1 MRPRAT
7 TVPLHSK
14 SPSKLSTVISRSAT
28 TTPDSALLEDFS
40 RTYTIFQS
48 LKPNYTIIDD
58 EGLPVYHVK
67 TKGLRPTAPHF
78 TMYPGKDASGP
89 IVAFVKFMAT
99 TTSRTAK
106 IARGD
111 PDYAQNAIWETLKRL
126 DRWSGVRYKW
136 EMAVLDYDGA
146 AQRKTFVWKRT
157 RSFNADGL
165 PPESKSLFRRNYKLV
180 NEETGELL
188 AIFSADL
195 GLGNLKRL
203 GKIRFVDDRYG
214 SVFRM
219 MVFLSA
225 LVVTDW
231 ED

>member
-1 MRPRAT
+1 
-7 TVPLHSK
+7 
-14 SPSKLSTVISRSAT
+14 VISRSAT

-67 TKGLRPTAPHF
+67 TKGLRPTAPHL

-89 IVAFVKFMAT
+89 IVAFVKIMTT
-99 TTSRTAK
+99 TTSRSAK

-111 PDYAQNAIWETLKRL
+111 PEYAQNAIWEDLKRL
-126 DRWSGVRYKW
+126 DRWSGVRYRW

-165 PPESKSLFRRNYKLV
+165 PRESKALFRRNYKLV
-180 NEETGELL
+180 DGESGELL
-188 AIFSADL
+188 AVFSADL
-195 GLGNLKRL
+195 GLGNFKRL

-225 LVVTDW
+225 LVVYDW

>member
-7 TVPLHSK
+7 TVPFYSNTA
-14 SPSKLSTVISRSAT
+14 SKLSTVVNRSAT
-28 TTPDSALLEDFS
+28 TTPDSAFHEDFS

-48 LKPNYTIIDD
+48 LKPNYTIVDD
-58 EGLPVYHVK
+58 EGLPVYYVK
-67 TKGLRPTAPHF
+67 TEGSRPTAPHL

-89 IVAFVKFMAT
+89 IVAFVNF
-99 TTSRTAK
+99 TTSSRAAK

-111 PDYAQNAIWETLKRL
+111 PEYAQNAIWEDLKRL
-126 DRWSGVRYKW
+126 DRWSGVRYRW
-136 EMAVLDYDGA
+136 EMAVLDHDGA
-146 AQRKTFVWKRT
+146 VQRKTFVWKRT

-165 PPESKSLFRRNYKLV
+165 PGEAKSAFRRNYKLV
-180 NEETGELL
+180 DGGTGELL
-188 AIFSADL
+188 AVFSADL
-195 GLGNLKRL
+195 GLGKFKRL
-203 GKIRFVDDRYG
+203 GKIRFVDDRFG

-231 ED
+231 EN

>member
-7 TVPLHSK
+7 TIPFHSK
-14 SPSKLSTVISRSAT
+14 TPSKLSTVLSRSAT

-58 EGLPVYHVK
+58 EGLAVYHVR
-67 TKGLRPTAPHF
+67 TKGLRPTAPHL

-111 PDYAQNAIWETLKRL
+111 PDYAQNAIWEDLKRL
-126 DRWSGVRYKW
+126 DRWSGVRYRW

-146 AQRKTFVWKRT
+146 VQRKTFVWKRT

-165 PPESKSLFRRNYKLV
+165 PRESKHIFRRNYKLV
-180 NEETGELL
+180 DGESGELL
-188 AIFSADL
+188 AVFSADL
-195 GLGNLKRL
+195 GLGKFKRL

-225 LVVTDW
+225 LVVKDW